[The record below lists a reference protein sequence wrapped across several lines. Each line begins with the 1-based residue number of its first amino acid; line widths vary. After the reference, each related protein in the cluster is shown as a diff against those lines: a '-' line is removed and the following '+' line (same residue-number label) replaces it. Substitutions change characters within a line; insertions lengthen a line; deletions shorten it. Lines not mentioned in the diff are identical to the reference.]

1 MKDHQQEL
9 EDANIKKFKSKS
21 KSSKSK
27 KTFTHGLNVAESA
40 SVLVLQS
47 AHALTIYRSLTANPL
62 TKIIRA
68 EK

>member
-9 EDANIKKFKSKS
+9 EDANIKKFKS

-40 SVLVLQS
+40 SVLVLQ
-47 AHALTIYRSLTANPL
+47 
-62 TKIIRA
+62 
-68 EK
+68 